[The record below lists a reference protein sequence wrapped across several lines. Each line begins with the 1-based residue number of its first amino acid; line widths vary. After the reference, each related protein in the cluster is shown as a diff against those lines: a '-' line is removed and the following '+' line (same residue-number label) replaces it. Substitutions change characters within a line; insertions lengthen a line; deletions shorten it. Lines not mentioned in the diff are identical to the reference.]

1 MSQDEAVPTI
11 GRSRALA
18 AVGAVLA
25 ALTLPA
31 CGDDDEAAEE
41 TAAPTT
47 GETTTE
53 QGATTAADGD
63 ATETSGGETE
73 AEEQPPAPEPE
84 QCTYTAPPGR
94 LAEDE
99 IAIELSGVDCEQGQ
113 RLAKSAALGQPAGAN
128 LTVSRDGF
136 ECQPSTRTKG
146 ANVTYTC
153 SGEGGEVSFDVVW
166 SDQPG

>member
-1 MSQDEAVPTI
+1 MPRTD
-11 GRSRALA
+11 RSRTLAVACAALA
-18 AVGAVLA
+18 TLA
-25 ALTLPA
+25 LPA
-31 CGDDDEAAEE
+31 CGDDDEEPAGE
-41 TAAPTT
+41 TAAPA
-47 GETTTE
+47 TTE
-53 QGATTAADGD
+53 T
-63 ATETSGGETE
+63 GGEPGGVETAGPPTTSPTVGDTATAPE
-73 AEEQPPAPEPE
+73 AEEQPPAGPE

-136 ECQPSTRTKG
+136 ECRPSTSTKG

-153 SGEGGEVSFDVVW
+153 TGGAGEVSFDVVW
-166 SDQPG
+166 SAGGG

>member
-1 MSQDEAVPTI
+1 MSALD
-11 GRSRALA
+11 RSRALA
-18 AVGAVLA
+18 AAGAVVA
-25 ALTLPA
+25 ALSVPA
-31 CGDDDEAAEE
+31 CGDDEEAAPEI
-41 TAAPTT
+41 TVPTT
-47 GETTTE
+47 GEAATE
-53 QGATTAADGD
+53 EGTTTAAERD
-63 ATETSGGETE
+63 AGETSGGETG

-128 LTVSRDGF
+128 LPVIRDGF
-136 ECQPSTRTKG
+136 DCQPSTRTKG

-153 SGEGGEVSFDVVW
+153 VGEGGEVSFDVVW
-166 SDQPG
+166 SD